1 MNRIIECVPNFSE
14 GNNMDIINRIAEVI
28 RSVDG
33 VKLIDIDPGK
43 ATNRTVMTFVGSP
56 EDVSEA
62 AFRAVKKAAELIDMS
77 KHKGEHPRFGAT
89 DVLPFIP
96 IKGITMDE
104 TVEYARKLGKRIG
117 EELGI
122 PIYFYEFAATEE
134 KRRNLANCRAGE
146 YEGLQQKISDH
157 SWKPDY
163 GAIEYNE
170 IVRKSGAIALSA
182 RNFLIAYNV
191 NLNTTSTRWANS
203 IAYDIREKG
212 RVKREGNQLTG
223 KIVKDEQGNKVYC
236 PGLLKGVKGIGWYI
250 EEYGIAQLSF
260 NITDISV
267 VSMHQVFELA
277 CERAALRGIRV
288 TGSELVGVIP
298 LQAMLDAG
306 KYFLRKQKRSTGIS
320 DEEILKIAIKSLG
333 LDELAPFDP
342 KKKIIEYLMEDTTQ
356 QKLIDL
362 SLKQFTQ
369 ETASESAAPGGG
381 SISACMGAMG
391 AALGTMVANLSA
403 HKKGWEDRW
412 EEFSDWAD
420 KGKSY
425 QEELLRLID
434 LDTMA
439 FNGIMDAFGLPQK
452 NEEEKLKRSEA
463 IQRATRRAM
472 EIPFRVMQV
481 SFESM
486 EVLMAM
492 AKTGNPN
499 SVSDAGVGALAARSA
514 VLGAGLNVRINA
526 GSLADKEY
534 TTQLLKKVNLLEQI
548 TIELEGQIL
557 EIVNGKIM
565 NN

>member
-14 GNNMDIINRIAEVI
+14 GNNMEIINRIVDDI
-28 RSVDG
+28 NSVEG
-33 VKLIDIDPGK
+33 VKVIDIDPGK
-43 ATNRTVMTFVGSP
+43 ATNRTVVTFVGSP
-56 EDVSEA
+56 DEVCEA
-62 AFRAVKKAAELIDMS
+62 AFRAVKKASELIDMS

-89 DVLPFIP
+89 DVLPLIP
-96 IKGITMDE
+96 VKGITMEE
-104 TVEYARKLGKRIG
+104 TVELARKLGMRIG

-146 YEGLQQKISDH
+146 YEGLPQKLADPA
-157 SWKPDY
+157 WKPDF
-163 GAIEYNE
+163 GASAFNE
-170 IVRKSGAIALSA
+170 VVRKTGAIALSA

-203 IAYDIREKG
+203 IVYDIREKG
-212 RVKREGNQLTG
+212 RVKREGNTLTG
-223 KIVKDEQGNKVYC
+223 KIIKDENGNKVYN

-260 NITDISV
+260 NITDISI

-298 LQAMLDAG
+298 LMAMLDAG

-320 DEEILKIAIKSLG
+320 DDEILKIAVKSLG

-342 KKKIIEYLMEDTTQ
+342 KKKIIEYLMEEAS
-356 QKLIDL
+356 QKKLVDL
-362 SLKQFTQ
+362 SVKQFTH

-381 SISACMGAMG
+381 SISATMGAMG
-391 AALGTMVANLSA
+391 AALGSMVANLSA
-403 HKKGWEDRW
+403 HKKGWEERW
-412 EEFSDWAD
+412 EEFSNWAD
-420 KGKSY
+420 KGKIY
-425 QEELLRLID
+425 QDELLRLID
-434 LDTMA
+434 MDTQA
-439 FNGIMDAFGLPQK
+439 FNGIMAALSLPQK
-452 NEEEKLKRSEA
+452 NEQDKMNRTAS
-463 IQRATRRAM
+463 IQQATRTAM

-481 SFESM
+481 SYESM

-499 SVSDAGVGALAARSA
+499 SVSDAGVGVLAARSA

-526 GSLADKEY
+526 GSLTDKEY
-534 TTQLLKKVNLLEQI
+534 TTQLLKKASLLEQL
-548 TIELEGQIL
+548 TIELESQIL
-557 EIVNGKIM
+557 EIVNGKIGGE
-565 NN
+565 

>member
-14 GNNMDIINRIAEVI
+14 GNNTDIINQIANAI
-28 RSVDG
+28 KSVEG

-43 ATNRTVMTFVGSP
+43 ATNRTVMTFVGAP
-56 EDVSEA
+56 DEVCEA
-62 AFRAVKKAAELIDMS
+62 AFRAVKMAYELIDMS

-89 DVLPFIP
+89 DVLPLIP
-96 IKGITMDE
+96 VKGITMEE
-104 TVEYARKLGKRIG
+104 TVEFAHRLGKRIG

-122 PIYFYEFAATEE
+122 PGYYYEFACMEE

-146 YEGLQQKISDH
+146 YEGLPQKMADP
-157 SWKPDY
+157 SWRPDF
-163 GAIEYNE
+163 GPSEFNE
-170 IVRKSGAIALSA
+170 VARRSGAIALSA

-212 RVKREGNQLTG
+212 RVQREGNPLTG
-223 KIVKDEQGNKVYC
+223 KIIKDEHGNKVYT

-260 NITDISV
+260 NITDITV
-267 VSMHQVFELA
+267 TSMHQVFELA
-277 CERAALRGIRV
+277 CERAAVRGIRV
-288 TGSELVGVIP
+288 TGSELIGVIP
-298 LQAMLDAG
+298 LKAMLDAG
-306 KYFLRKQKRSTGIS
+306 KYFLHKQKRSTGIS

-342 KKKIIEYLMEDTTQ
+342 KKKIIEYLMEDTSQ
-356 QKLIDL
+356 KKLIDV
-362 SLKQFTQ
+362 SVKQFTH

-391 AALGTMVANLSA
+391 AALGSMVANLSA

-412 EEFSDWAD
+412 EEFSNWAD
-420 KGKSY
+420 KGKIC
-425 QEELLRLID
+425 QDELLRLVD
-434 LDTMA
+434 MDTQA
-439 FNGIMDAFGLPQK
+439 FNAIMDAFGLPQK
-452 NEEEKLKRSEA
+452 DEADKLKRTEA
-463 IQRATRRAM
+463 IQRATRNAM

-481 SFESM
+481 SYESM

-514 VLGAGLNVRINA
+514 VLGAALNVRINA
-526 GSLADKEY
+526 SSLIDKEY
-534 TTQLLKKVNLLEQI
+534 ATQLLKKVTLLEQLVI
-548 TIELEGQIL
+548 DLESRIL
-557 EIVNGKIM
+557 GIVNGKIITE
-565 NN
+565 